1 MKIAICVDLNPTLK
15 ELVVVLKKNLRK
27 NFMSSKKLFY
37 FDHEPHITVCAFNSS
52 IPKLIISKLESHKFE
67 NIIFRVSGF
76 SKFEK
81 DPITNG
87 TTIFLKIVKSR
98 KITNFQKEILN
109 LLHENVD
116 QIQDYNKIKDEK
128 FKKNLIN
135 YKYPFV
141 NKEWIPHITIGSI
154 PNSKKKIDKNFFDD
168 LSLNVN
174 FSFDKLQIVN
184 MDKDNHTII
193 KKIKIKK

>member
-15 ELVVVLKKNLRK
+15 ELVMALKKNLRK

-52 IPKLIISKLESHKFE
+52 IPKLIISKLEAHKFK

-87 TTIFLKIVKSR
+87 TTIFLEIVKSR
-98 KITNFQKEILN
+98 KINNFQKEILN
-109 LLHENVD
+109 LLHDNVH

-168 LSLNVN
+168 LSLN
-174 FSFDKLQIVN
+174 FSFSLDKLQIVN
-184 MDKDNHTII
+184 MEKDNHSII
-193 KKIKIKK
+193 KIIKIKK